1 MYKQIMIS
9 AALAVAL
16 AGGWA
21 IADEPKTA
29 TTEAAKPAETAT
41 PAAAPAVA
49 PAPAASTV
57 VAEGVPKDLVEK
69 IKPLIG
75 SAPDAIKTT
84 PVPGVFEASFG
95 TELLYVSADGRYV
108 FSGDLIDAQTK
119 TSLSEMARS
128 SGRKNLMGKIDASK
142 TIEFKAKGDE
152 KYV

>member
-57 VAEGVPKDLVEK
+57 VADGVPKDLVEK
-69 IKPLIG
+69 INNAL
-75 SAPDAIKTT
+75 
-84 PVPGVFEASFG
+84 
-95 TELLYVSADGRYV
+95 
-108 FSGDLIDAQTK
+108 
-119 TSLSEMARS
+119 
-128 SGRKNLMGKIDASK
+128 
-142 TIEFKAKGDE
+142 
-152 KYV
+152 